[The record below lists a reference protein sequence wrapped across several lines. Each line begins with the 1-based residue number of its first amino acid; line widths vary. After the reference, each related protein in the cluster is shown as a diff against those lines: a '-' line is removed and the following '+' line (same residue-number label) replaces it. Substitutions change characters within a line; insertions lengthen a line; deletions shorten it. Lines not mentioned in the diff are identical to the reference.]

1 METTREIM
9 GTHKKRREQEISAE
23 TTREDTKIK
32 DMGRTETNERQEE
45 RSRYETKINEQ
56 TRG

>member
-23 TTREDTKIK
+23 TTREDTKRT
-32 DMGRTETNERQEE
+32 DMGRTET
-45 RSRYETKINEQ
+45 TKDKKRGAD
-56 TRG
+56 TRRR